1 MLVLT
6 GIGVALTALHP
17 ISLASLWPRDQHRRI
32 TLLSLNLPLGH
43 VTSDQK
49 RDLEEKDEAIW
60 RTRLGGWRLQTED
73 RKEGPGGRRVH
84 AYSGEPVYH
93 PDCLFPCLPGV
104 GRQEAK
110 STRRTPGGIG
120 CWQIDSAPT
129 LGQVE

>member
-6 GIGVALTALHP
+6 GIEVALTALHP
-17 ISLASLWPRDQHRRI
+17 ISLASLWPRDQHQWI
-32 TLLSLNLPLGH
+32 TLNLPLGH

-73 RKEGPGGRRVH
+73 RKEGSWRSQSSRLQWGPIH
-84 AYSGEPVYH
+84 H

-104 GRQEAK
+104 GRQEVK
-110 STRRTPGGIG
+110 RTRRTPGGTG

-129 LGQVE
+129 LGQAE